1 MSATP
6 TIERVEGRR
15 PAKHPCFDSACSAE
29 VARVHLPVAPRCN
42 VQCLFCDR
50 AFDCVNESRPGV
62 TASLLNA
69 EEAADRVDRL
79 RARLPNLAVVG
90 IAGPGDP
97 LANPKETF
105 AALRLVHERH
115 PDLSLCLATNGLAL
129 PDHVEEIARL
139 GVSHLT
145 VTVNAIRPEVGRSI
159 YSWVRA
165 NGRALTGTEAA
176 ELLWERQKAGIA
188 AVAAA
193 GITVKINTIL
203 VPGVNEGE
211 VEPIARACA
220 ELGAGFMNLIPL
232 LPVKGTPFESAGEP
246 PRSLMTSL
254 RTAAA
259 GHLAQLSHCK
269 RCRAD
274 AAGLLGRDLS
284 QTELAGSGVSEGQSS
299 AAEPV
304 QGQSSSA
311 EPARGQSSSV
321 AQGQS
326 PAAPRKRS
334 FLAAVAS
341 REGLLVNQHLGEAER
356 LFIFRVEG
364 DGSCGTEDIR
374 PLPAEGGGTERWEAV
389 ADSLADCEALL
400 VAGIGAP
407 PRRVL
412 EARGIAVHVVEGLV
426 SEALGALA
434 KGKDLSFLSRRPA
447 SCGSGCSGSA
457 SRGCGCA

>member
-1 MSATP
+1 M
-6 TIERVEGRR
+6 
-15 PAKHPCFDSACSAE
+15 
-29 VARVHLPVAPRCN
+29 
-42 VQCLFCDR
+42 
-50 AFDCVNESRPGV
+50 
-62 TASLLNA
+62 SLLSA
-69 EEAADRVDRL
+69 LKGKPKPDELPLLPL
-79 RARLPNLAVVG
+79 R
-90 IAGPGDP
+90 
-97 LANPKETF
+97 E
-105 AALRLVHERH
+105 LVLFPHTMV
-115 PDLSLCLATNGLAL
+115 P
-129 PDHVEEIARL
+129 IF
-139 GVSHLT
+139 VS
-145 VTVNAIRPEVGRSI
+145 
-159 YSWVRA
+159 
-165 NGRALTGTEAA
+165 
-176 ELLWERQKAGIA
+176 QKAGIA

-299 AAEPV
+299 SATTLQGQSSAAEPV

-311 EPARGQSSSV
+311 EPARGQSSE
-321 AQGQS
+321 GQS
-326 PAAPRKRS
+326 SASGTAAPRKRS

-356 LFIFRVEG
+356 LFVFRVEG

>member
-6 TIERVEGRR
+6 TIERVEGRQ
-15 PAKHPCFDSACSAE
+15 HPCFDAACSAE
-29 VARVHLPVAPRCN
+29 AARIHLPVAPRCN
-42 VQCLFCDR
+42 VQCRFCDR
-50 AFDCVNESRPGV
+50 AFDCANESRPGV
-62 TASLLNA
+62 TASLLSA
-69 EEAADRVDRL
+69 EEAADRVDGL

-220 ELGAGFMNLIPL
+220 ELGARFMNLIPL

-246 PRSLMTSL
+246 PRSLMTAL

-274 AAGLLGRDLS
+274 AAGLLGRDLG
-284 QTELAGSGVSEGQSS
+284 QAVLAKASAGESAAAEGQSSEGQSLEGQSSEGQSS
-299 AAEPV
+299 
-304 QGQSSSA
+304 
-311 EPARGQSSSV
+311 R
-321 AQGQS
+321 
-326 PAAPRKRS
+326 APRKRS

-356 LFIFRVEG
+356 LFVFRVEA

-374 PLPAEGGGTERWEAV
+374 SLPAEGGGAERWEAV

-412 EARGIAVHVVEGLV
+412 EGRGIAVHVVEGLV

-434 KGKDLSFLSRRPA
+434 KGKDLSFLARRSA
-447 SCGSGCSGSA
+447 CGSGCSGSA